1 MNRGHLPGV
10 ATTAAPCR
18 TPVEFTQQEKPAET
32 KVDANLEPTAKIT
45 PEKSSDVREIAA
57 RIIYIMI
64 FFWVV

>member
-1 MNRGHLPGV
+1 M
-10 ATTAAPCR
+10 
-18 TPVEFTQQEKPAET
+18 EFTQQEKPAET

-64 FFWVV
+64 FFGLSKFLYFVVFVGFDLFS